1 MTREIEQLERETEQA
16 RTELA
21 SSLDALRDRLTPD
34 DVVEEALDYARETR
48 IGQAA
53 LNVSRNVLAQSVPL
67 IVAFAGIAWTCMAI
81 ARRSEQ
87 RIINRKV
94 AAKTP
99 PEPLPTETDLF
110 VAHEGWGVER
120 VQGRIELQRIEPAVP
135 SLD

>member
-1 MTREIEQLERETEQA
+1 MTGQIDELERETEQA
-16 RTELA
+16 RTALA

-34 DVVEEALDYARETR
+34 EVVEEALDYARETR
-48 IGQAA
+48 VGQAA
-53 LNVSRNVLAQSVPL
+53 LNLSRNVLAQSVPL

-120 VQGRIELQRIEPAVP
+120 VQGPAE
-135 SLD
+135 